1 MAYDTILYVVR
12 ERICT
17 ITLNRPEHMNS
28 YNSQMCQEI
37 NLALDAADSDDD
49 VRVVIFTGAEGG
61 KRPAY
66 CAGFDLTVDKP
77 FDFSEAGFHNTRD
90 TGGTNALRI
99 YAMRKPVLAAI
110 NGSAVGIGITMTLPM
125 DMRIL
130 SEDAKLGFVFARR
143 GYVNEACS
151 SWFLPRIV
159 GLSKAVEWVTTGRI
173 IGAEEAL
180 HSGLVSEVVPHS
192 RVYARALEVA
202 RDIRDNTAP
211 VSVALCRQMMYQM
224 AGARHPMTA
233 HKIESSCFYYIGTAP
248 DALEGAA
255 SFMEKRPP
263 EFKMSP
269 VTDMPPAYPWFPEV
283 PFPKNIQDC

>member
-1 MAYDTILYVVR
+1 MAYDTILYEVR

-66 CAGFDLTVDKP
+66 CAGFDLTVDRP

-110 NGSAVGIGITMTLPM
+110 NGSCSATRFLRNR
-125 DMRIL
+125 D
-130 SEDAKLGFVFARR
+130 KK
-143 GYVNEACS
+143 NE
-151 SWFLPRIV
+151 
-159 GLSKAVEWVTTGRI
+159 K
-173 IGAEEAL
+173 
-180 HSGLVSEVVPHS
+180 
-192 RVYARALEVA
+192 
-202 RDIRDNTAP
+202 N
-211 VSVALCRQMMYQM
+211 
-224 AGARHPMTA
+224 
-233 HKIESSCFYYIGTAP
+233 
-248 DALEGAA
+248 EG
-255 SFMEKRPP
+255 KYL
-263 EFKMSP
+263 K
-269 VTDMPPAYPWFPEV
+269 
-283 PFPKNIQDC
+283 

>member
-1 MAYDTILYVVR
+1 
-12 ERICT
+12 
-17 ITLNRPEHMNS
+17 
-28 YNSQMCQEI
+28 
-37 NLALDAADSDDD
+37 
-49 VRVVIFTGAEGG
+49 
-61 KRPAY
+61 
-66 CAGFDLTVDKP
+66 
-77 FDFSEAGFHNTRD
+77 
-90 TGGTNALRI
+90 
-99 YAMRKPVLAAI
+99 
-110 NGSAVGIGITMTLPM
+110 MTLPM

-255 SFMEKRPP
+255 SFREKRPP

-269 VTDMPPAYPWFPEV
+269 VTDMPPAYPCSLRSLSPRTFRTVSRTSPNPPERSCCRRSDCKLGFPRTTRNL
-283 PFPKNIQDC
+283 KNGRRMVYVIGQ

>member
-1 MAYDTILYVVR
+1 MAYDTILYEVR

-202 RDIRDNTAP
+202 RDIPGQHRPCFRGSLPPDD
-211 VSVALCRQMMYQM
+211 VSDGGR
-224 AGARHPMTA
+224 P
-233 HKIESSCFYYIGTAP
+233 AP
-248 DALEGAA
+248 DDRSQDRVLLLLLYRNCSGRSGRRGLFYGEETAG
-255 SFMEKRPP
+255 
-263 EFKMSP
+263 
-269 VTDMPPAYPWFPEV
+269 
-283 PFPKNIQDC
+283 IQDEPRNRYAPRIPLVP